1 MPRANLG
8 DVTIEYI
15 EAGSGF
21 PLVWCHELAGS
32 MESWEAQVQFFAR
45 RYRVIAYNARGY
57 PPSDVPGDVEAYS
70 QDQAVEDLYRL
81 LQHLGIGQAY
91 VGGLSMGGATTLHF
105 GLQYPEMARALIIA
119 AAGTGS
125 TDPEQFRRQ
134 CNQFAAAIEERG
146 MEAMEDYTVGP
157 TRVQLRRKD
166 PVGWRRFADLFAA
179 HSSVGKALTMR
190 GVQGA
195 RPPIFDY
202 EEQLRRLEVPSLIL
216 AGDEDEPCLE
226 PSLFLKRAIRSSG
239 LMVFPQ
245 SGHTINLE
253 EPDLFNRV
261 VLDFLTAVEHGSW
274 AAREEGAGMGFLAS
288 AGT

>member
-8 DVTIEYI
+8 DITIEYI

-57 PPSDVPGDVEAYS
+57 PPSDVPGDVGAYS

-81 LQHLGIGQAY
+81 LQHLGIEQAY

-105 GLQYPEMARALIIA
+105 GLQHPEMARALIIA

-134 CNQFAAAIEERG
+134 CDQFAAAIEERG

-179 HSSVGKALTMR
+179 HSPVGKALTMR

-202 EEQLRRLEVPSLIL
+202 EEQIRRLEVPSLIL

-274 AAREEGAGMGFLAS
+274 AAREEGGGMGFLAS